1 MLIPIYL
8 TKWEITNDII
18 GHQCRATHGWY
29 RMHIHQK
36 SHSSYSKRYS
46 SLGLKQYYP
55 QFLKRSALLS
65 LKEIETFHSH
75 IFLPTYEMRAA
86 AFVTSSH
93 RGQQNAAKIQPLHHK
108 TEHLPPSNN
117 EMQKKSKQFSSL
129 SSLVRRMQTYN
140 KLSLSP
146 AILVQPVPSL

>member
-1 MLIPIYL
+1 MTLQPAGNYMLMVASVNKCSNHSTTLWTVGGMLIPIYL
-8 TKWEITNDII
+8 TKWEITNAII

-117 EMQKKSKQFSSL
+117 EMQKKK
-129 SSLVRRMQTYN
+129 
-140 KLSLSP
+140 
-146 AILVQPVPSL
+146 